1 MDAFCSVQDMIHA
14 AIASYGVQASL
25 REVRITLCRR
35 RRAAP
40 LPTFAAEPRP
50 ALSLA
55 AWGCFLAKP
64 G

>member
-40 LPTFAAEPRP
+40 LPSFASELRL
-50 ALSLA
+50 ALPLA
-55 AWGCFLAKP
+55 ASAWFLAKP